1 MDVTQ
6 LSAHLK
12 YIEVNGCTL
21 SIEERCQLEL
31 AFTTLKKDL
40 PEHARALHFWGKVRG
55 KFLSS

>member
-31 AFTTLKKDL
+31 AFTTLRKDL

-55 KFLSS
+55 KL

>member
-1 MDVTQ
+1 MDTDYLPAQ
-6 LSAHLK
+6 LK

-40 PEHARALHFWGKVRG
+40 PAHARKLFFWGKIRG
-55 KFLSS
+55 KF